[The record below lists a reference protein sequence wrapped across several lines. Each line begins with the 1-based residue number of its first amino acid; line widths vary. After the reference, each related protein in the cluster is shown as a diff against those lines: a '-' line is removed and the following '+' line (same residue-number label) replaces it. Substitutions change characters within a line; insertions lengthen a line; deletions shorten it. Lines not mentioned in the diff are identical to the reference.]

1 MNSNKL
7 LNEYIRSVL
16 INERFSIEIQE
27 EYLNEGLKDFVKR
40 KAQIAAFLL
49 PAISAQ
55 IGSNVKTAD
64 ASPANQTAVTST
76 ADNNSILSQHAYE
89 ELDNLLNFI
98 TNKHEGSQVKNGVL
112 RYFKLEAR
120 KRGYSLAQIKAF
132 LETMLDD
139 MVVTGKRPEHG
150 ETGEYKISNKV
161 NFQGAEDAVQKII
174 DVLESDRYEG
184 IRNQL
189 STKFMNYFNNYKSLF
204 VDSDLT
210 DEKYLS
216 IYKLLKLSVNMFK
229 KRSIEADQLY
239 CFILLL
245 SGDNVDY
252 EILMRGN
259 LSGLQTAGTSN
270 LKKSDMRKIIG
281 FFYNDIENLTKEQKI
296 NETKSMLKSA
306 SQLTA
311 ILNILSF
318 RKALTQNK
326 NSGKF
331 LKLVS
336 KLLKPITR
344 SDHMDSQRDYTAR

>member
-1 MNSNKL
+1 MNNNKL
-7 LNEYIRSVL
+7 LNEYIRHVL
-16 INERFSIEIQE
+16 INESFYIELEE

-40 KAQIAAFLL
+40 KAQIATILL

-55 IGSNVKTAD
+55 IGSSVKTAD
-64 ASPANQTAVTST
+64 ASPTNQTTVTSP
-76 ADNNSILSQHAYE
+76 ADNNSILSQHDYE
-89 ELDNLLNFI
+89 ALDNLLNFI
-98 TNKHEGSQVKNGVL
+98 TIKHEGSQVKNGVS

-120 KRGYSLAQIKAF
+120 KRGYSPAQIKAF

-139 MVVTGKRPEHG
+139 MTVIGKRPKHG
-150 ETGEYKISNKV
+150 ASGEYKISNKV
-161 NFQGAEDAVQKII
+161 DFQGAKAAVQKII

-189 STKFMNYFNNYKSLF
+189 STKFMNYFNDYKSLF
-204 VDSDLT
+204 VDTDLT

-216 IYKLLKLSVNMFK
+216 IYKLLKLSVNFFK
-229 KRSIEADQLY
+229 KRNIDEDKLY

-245 SGDNVDY
+245 SGDSVDY

-259 LSGLQTAGTSN
+259 LSDLQTTGTSN
-270 LKKSDMRKIIG
+270 LKKSDMREIIG
-281 FFYNDIENLTKEQKI
+281 FFYNDIEGVTKEQKI
-296 NETKSMLKSA
+296 NEIKKMLKSE
-306 SQLTA
+306 SKLTS

-336 KLLKPITR
+336 KLLKPIKR
-344 SDHMDSQRDYTAR
+344 LDRMDSQREYTAR